1 MNNNQNNNNDHNKN
15 NNSDNHGINILE
27 KIICGIKF
35 KTPII
40 TASGTF
46 GYGLEFIRFM
56 DLNLLGGIS
65 IKGISLEPVEGNP
78 MPRIV
83 ETASGLLNAIGLQ
96 NVGVK
101 SFIAEKLP
109 ILKSFDTNI
118 IVNFWGKSI
127 DEYLKVAEILDDT
140 DGVDMLEMNISCP
153 NIKDGGISFSSTPI
167 ATSEIVSK
175 VRKVVR
181 NKPLIVKLSPNVT
194 DIKEYLKVVE
204 VEGADSVSLIN
215 TLIGMAID
223 IHKFKPVL
231 ANKTGGLS
239 GPAIKPVALRMVYE
253 AFSTVKIPI
262 IGMGGIMTGND
273 AAEFILAGADIVQVG
288 TANFTDPSAAINIS
302 NELRDYM
309 NSKSFKSIDD
319 FRGKAV
325 I

>member
-1 MNNNQNNNNDHNKN
+1 MNNSNDNIEK
-15 NNSDNHGINILE
+15 NILE
-27 KIICGIKF
+27 KVICGVKF
-35 KTPII
+35 KNPII

-46 GYGLEFIRFM
+46 GYGLEFIRFI

-83 ETASGLLNAIGLQ
+83 ETASGVLNAIGLQ
-96 NVGVK
+96 NVGLK
-101 SFIAEKLP
+101 AFIAEKLP
-109 ILKSFDTNI
+109 ILKSYDTNI

-127 DEYLKVAEILDDT
+127 DEYLKVAETLDNT

-153 NIKDGGISFSSTPI
+153 NIKDGGISFSSSPL
-167 ATSEIVSK
+167 ATREIVSK
-175 VRKVVR
+175 VRKVIR
-181 NKPLIVKLSPNVT
+181 NKPLIVKLSPNVG

-204 VEGADSVSLIN
+204 EEGADSVSLIN

-223 IHKFKPVL
+223 IHKYKPVL

-239 GPAIKPVALRMVYE
+239 GPAIKPIALRMVYE

-273 AAEFILAGADIVQVG
+273 AAEFILAGADMVQVG

-309 NSKSFKSIDD
+309 NSKLFNSIDD

>member
-1 MNNNQNNNNDHNKN
+1 MNSNSKN
-15 NNSDNHGINILE
+15 NILE
-27 KIICGIKF
+27 KVICGVKF
-35 KTPII
+35 KNPVI

-46 GYGLEFIRFM
+46 GYGLEFIRFI

-83 ETASGLLNAIGLQ
+83 ETPSGLLNAIGLQ

-101 SFIAEKLP
+101 TFIAEKLP

-127 DEYLKVAEILDDT
+127 DEYLKVAEILDNT

-153 NIKDGGISFSSTPI
+153 NIKDGGISFSSSPN
-167 ATSEIVSK
+167 ATIEITHK
-175 VRKVVR
+175 VRKVIR
-181 NKPLIVKLSPNVT
+181 NKPLIIKLSPNVS

-204 VEGADSVSLIN
+204 GEGADSVSLIN

-223 IHKFKPVL
+223 IHNFKPVL

-239 GPAIKPVALRMVYE
+239 GPAIKPIALRMVYE
-253 AFSTVKIPI
+253 AFNTVKIPI

-273 AAEFILAGADIVQVG
+273 AAEFILAGADLVQVG

-302 NELRDYM
+302 NELREYM
-309 NSKSFKSIDD
+309 NSKLFNCIDD
-319 FRGKAV
+319 FKGKAV

>member
-1 MNNNQNNNNDHNKN
+1 MNNNQNNNNDKN
-15 NNSDNHGINILE
+15 NNNDSDNNMKNILE
-27 KIICGIKF
+27 KVICGIKF
-35 KTPII
+35 KNPII

-46 GYGLEFIRFM
+46 GYGLEFIRFI
-56 DLNLLGGIS
+56 DLNLLGGIA

-83 ETASGLLNAIGLQ
+83 ETSSGVLNAIGLQ

-101 SFIAEKLP
+101 AFIAEKLP

-127 DEYLKVAEILDDT
+127 DEYLKVAEILDNT

-153 NIKDGGISFSSTPI
+153 NIKDGGISFSSSPI

-175 VRKVVR
+175 VRKVIR

-204 VEGADSVSLIN
+204 IEGADSVSLIN

-273 AAEFILAGADIVQVG
+273 AAEFILAGADVVQVG

-309 NSKSFKSIDD
+309 NSKLFNSIDE